1 MTEPVS
7 TVGRRGVVA
16 APAFLDMLHDM
27 LAELWGRAPDVD
39 DQDRMMFELAV
50 VEIAGNIVEHAAPR
64 PVRCAVDLAVHD
76 DRLEATFHDTG
87 DDAGVDVAAASLPDA
102 MAETG
107 RGLAMVRAAVD
118 EVRHERVA
126 DGNRWTLRK
135 ERAR

>member
-7 TVGRRGVVA
+7 AVGRRGLA
-16 APAFLDMLHDM
+16 APECLDLVHDM
-27 LAELWGRAPDVD
+27 LAELWAGAPDVD
-39 DQDRMMFELAV
+39 DGDRMLFELAV
-50 VEIAGNIVEHAAPR
+50 VEIAGNIVEHAGPR
-64 PVRCAVDLAVHD
+64 PVRCAVDLAVHA

-87 DDAGVDVAAASLPDA
+87 DDAGVDVDAARLPDA
-102 MAETG
+102 MAEAG

-126 DGNRWTLRK
+126 GGNRWSLRK